1 MEHDYKRKE
10 EQSILWCIH
19 IYYKMSLDC
28 REKLVGNIHFIINIG
43 YNNKRT
49 VLFLKEAYIT
59 MGTWVIIAVTIAFLA
74 AIFTAGY
81 DDKPGTS
88 K

>member
-1 MEHDYKRKE
+1 MSRKDKK
-10 EQSILWCIH
+10 LAP
-19 IYYKMSLDC
+19 YYGIIFKLSSDC
-28 REKLVGNIHFIINIG
+28 LEKLRGIIHFIFEIG
-43 YNNKRT
+43 YNNKRI
-49 VLFLKEAYIT
+49 VLILKEAYIT
-59 MGTWVIIAVTIAFLA
+59 MGTWVIIAVAIAFLA

>member
-1 MEHDYKRKE
+1 M
-10 EQSILWCIH
+10 
-19 IYYKMSLDC
+19 
-28 REKLVGNIHFIINIG
+28 
-43 YNNKRT
+43 
-49 VLFLKEAYIT
+49 KEAYIT
-59 MGTWVIIAVTIAFLA
+59 MGTWVIIAVAIAFLA